1 MRQLLAAVA
10 RFLRDDIGWHRIGI
24 ALSLCII
31 AAASVTLVHILR
43 DVDIDRVL
51 AVIEA
56 TPARRIAIAAA
67 LVAAAYVTLTFY
79 DLFALRTIGHAAV
92 PYRVAAFAAFAS
104 YSIGHNIGATVFTG
118 GAIRF
123 RIYSTWGLSVVDV
136 AKMAFVTG
144 LTFWLG
150 NAFVLGLG
158 VAFDPQ
164 AATAIDRLPPAL
176 NRILAFVLLL
186 AIVGYLAWLAGAPR
200 AIGRAQWRV
209 ALPNARLTLVQIL
222 IGLLDLGSSGLA
234 MFVLLPETAG
244 VNFVTVLVTFV
255 LSTLLGFASH
265 APGGLGVFDAS
276 MLVALWQFDKE
287 ALVAALLLFRLLY
300 YVVPF
305 SLALAVLGGR
315 EIRTNLAAA
324 FAARRQTPPD
334 TPCSRRTGP
343 CGRVVKSSRHKD

>member
-1 MRQLLAAVA
+1 
-10 RFLRDDIGWHRIGI
+10 
-24 ALSLCII
+24 
-31 AAASVTLVHILR
+31 
-43 DVDIDRVL
+43 
-51 AVIEA
+51 
-56 TPARRIAIAAA
+56 
-67 LVAAAYVTLTFY
+67 LTFY
-79 DLFALRTIGHAAV
+79 DLFALRTIGQGTV

-123 RIYSTWGLSVVDV
+123 RIYSAWGLSVVDV

-158 VAFDPQ
+158 VAYDPQ
-164 AATAIDRLPPAL
+164 AASAIDQLPPAA
-176 NRILAFVLLL
+176 NRVLAFALLFV
-186 AIVGYLAWLAGAPR
+186 IVGYLAWLTAAPR
-200 AIGRAQWRV
+200 VIGRAQWRV
-209 ALPNARLTLVQIL
+209 ALPNAQLTLVQIL
-222 IGLLDLGSSGLA
+222 IGLFDLGSSGLA
-234 MFVLLPETAG
+234 MYVLLPQTAG
-244 VNFVTVLVTFV
+244 VDFVTVLVTFV

-305 SLALAVLGGR
+305 SLALAVLGTR
-315 EIRTNLAAA
+315 EVWINVAAA
-324 FAARRQTPPD
+324 LAARRPPPD
-334 TPCSRRTGP
+334 TPCRGSRRAGP
-343 CGRVVKSSRHKD
+343 PE